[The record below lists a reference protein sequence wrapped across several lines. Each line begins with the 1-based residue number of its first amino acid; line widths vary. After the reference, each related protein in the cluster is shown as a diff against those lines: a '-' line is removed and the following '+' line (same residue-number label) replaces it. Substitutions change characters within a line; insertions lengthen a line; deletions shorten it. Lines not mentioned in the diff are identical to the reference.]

1 MCPAVSSHCLGLY
14 INQLAFYRKSFL
26 DRKRPAAIVA
36 VPGVEANAELYFS
49 RASLRAVGVVGGVG
63 LGGEEGLRLHSL
75 AEWRVEGGGRGRDQ
89 PWAEGSGMRSQ
100 TL

>member
-1 MCPAVSSHCLGLY
+1 MINIVYILPDNACAKHEVSSHCLGLY
-14 INQLAFYRKSFL
+14 INQL
-26 DRKRPAAIVA
+26 
-36 VPGVEANAELYFS
+36 PGVEANAELYFS